1 MRNIKQ
7 QCWFQKDDGNTFT
20 QESLCLAKLQTIRAE
35 ENTFRH
41 GSTYKKI
48 NFVSIFFNEGYYGM
62 YFRKIRMK
70 REKDDYSR
78 SRS

>member
-1 MRNIKQ
+1 MLNIKQ

-41 GSTYKKI
+41 AAHTKKLI
-48 NFVSIFFNEGYYGM
+48 LFPFFLT
-62 YFRKIRMK
+62 
-70 REKDDYSR
+70 KDTMECILGKLE
-78 SRS
+78 